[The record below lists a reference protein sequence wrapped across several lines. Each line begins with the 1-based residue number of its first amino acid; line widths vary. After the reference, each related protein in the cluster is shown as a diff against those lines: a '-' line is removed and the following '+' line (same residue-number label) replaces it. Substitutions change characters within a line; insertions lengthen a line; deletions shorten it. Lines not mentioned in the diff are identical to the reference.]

1 VVSDLAKSDHLLS
14 HRKRAES
21 HRNKT
26 IAGLVSRFVQESF
39 FRLCDLTAKPDKKP
53 ISLID
58 QRREYPIMANRA
70 EAPAPTRYHLNG
82 FAQVME
88 RIGLAIMGA
97 LCGLFVAAMVA
108 KADIEEINSLGAL
121 FSAVLYGS
129 VGFYVGTNISSLSSS
144 STFSNP
150 GSGPKTNPI
159 ALASAIGTFVAAVAA
174 LVSVYMI
181 IFDETPPAIWNIGI
195 GFGWALGVL
204 LQLAAGTAAR
214 RGQYSSA
221 PARMQGRRQAG

>member
-1 VVSDLAKSDHLLS
+1 M
-14 HRKRAES
+14 
-21 HRNKT
+21 T
-26 IAGLVSRFVQESF
+26 
-39 FRLCDLTAKPDKKP
+39 
-53 ISLID
+53 
-58 QRREYPIMANRA
+58 NRA
-70 EAPAPTRYHLNG
+70 DATTPTHHHLNG
-82 FAQVME
+82 FAQVVE

-129 VGFYVGTNISSLSSS
+129 VGFYLGTNIPSLSSS
-144 STFSNP
+144 RTFSHP
-150 GSGPKTNPI
+150 GSGPKTNQV
-159 ALASAIGTFVAAVAA
+159 ALASATGTFVAAVAA

-204 LQLAAGTAAR
+204 LQLAAGAAAR
-214 RGQYSSA
+214 LGQYGSA
-221 PARMQGRRQAG
+221 PARAPGRSQAG

>member
-1 VVSDLAKSDHLLS
+1 MTNRVDAKTS
-14 HRKRAES
+14 
-21 HRNKT
+21 T
-26 IAGLVSRFVQESF
+26 
-39 FRLCDLTAKPDKKP
+39 
-53 ISLID
+53 
-58 QRREYPIMANRA
+58 
-70 EAPAPTRYHLNG
+70 HLNG
-82 FAQVME
+82 FAEVME

-129 VGFYVGTNISSLSSS
+129 LGFYLGTNIPSLSSS

-150 GSGPKTNPI
+150 GPGPKMNPI
-159 ALASAIGTFVAAVAA
+159 ALASATGTFVAAVAA

-181 IFDETPPAIWNIGI
+181 IFDETPPAIWNVGI
-195 GFGWALGVL
+195 GFGWALGIL

-214 RGQYSSA
+214 LGQYGSA
-221 PARMQGRRQAG
+221 PARAQGRRQAG